1 MHRRGVGAG
10 AIAKKKLAEVGYI
23 VCKSLQCFGHKFE
36 MHIVIFSLNV
46 GKVQG
51 KGERS
56 R

>member
-10 AIAKKKLAEVGYI
+10 AIAKKKLAEVCYI
-23 VCKSLQCFGHKFE
+23 VFMSLNGHKFE
-36 MHIVIFSLNV
+36 IHIVIFYLNA